1 MESTEKPRI
10 GLFAGGIE
18 QYWTECGMD
27 ELPRALTRDIRK
39 LQERLERDCEVLYPL
54 FVGNER
60 DARRAGKAFAEQ
72 GVDMVLMYHATYIDD
87 RMTVALIDEIR
98 GIFPLLFLSQGLQG
112 IPEEIG
118 LIESG
123 TCWGVNSAAQLPGS
137 FMRMWKKFNHGFVF
151 GHLENE
157 RAIQEIVQY
166 ARAARCV
173 RNLRGKMVGY
183 LPHRSAGVPM
193 YDTFPD
199 ESRMMGQTGIELCF
213 LYIHD
218 LLEGMRSV
226 SDDESESLT
235 QELYRRC
242 EIVEPP
248 REEVLLAARQAIALE
263 RLVEKNGV
271 DALAIDL
278 FPGLVPICGMIPC
291 VGMAR
296 LIDRGIVVATEG
308 DLSVSV
314 AGLIIKEL
322 CGKPIH
328 FWEHLMFDEAKNW
341 ILGGHEGGS
350 AGFSMAKTGTKP
362 RLRNTQYI
370 NFGKI
375 PGAPRLG
382 VLPEFITNPGPVTL
396 LTLFR
401 GEGGYEMRVARGE
414 SVDTHPREVHFEHT
428 VFKPPIPLV
437 DYFSRI
443 DEVGICHHF
452 ALVHDEIAGE
462 LEKVARIL
470 GMRYL
475 DLTERSEGMPVV

>member
-1 MESTEKPRI
+1 MGSTGKPRI

-27 ELPRALTRDIRK
+27 GLPSAMERDITKLRK
-39 LQERLERDCEVLYPL
+39 RLQKDCDIFYPL
-54 FVGNER
+54 FVGDAA
-60 DARRAGKAFAEQ
+60 DARKAGKAFAEQ

-87 RMTVALIDEIR
+87 RMTVALIDEIH
-98 GIFPLLFLSQGLQG
+98 GIFPVLFLSQGLAG
-112 IPEEIG
+112 IPDEIG
-118 LIESG
+118 LVESG
-123 TCWGVNSAAQLPGS
+123 TCWGVNSATQLPGS
-137 FMRMWKKFNHGFVF
+137 FRRMWPSFNHGFVF

-157 RAIQEIVQY
+157 RALNEIVQY
-166 ARAARCV
+166 ARAAQCV
-173 RNLRGKMVGY
+173 KNLRGKLVGF

-199 ESRMMGQTGIELCF
+199 ESRMMGQTGVELCF

-218 LLEGMRSV
+218 LLEGMKSV
-226 SDDESESLT
+226 SDEETAALT
-235 QELYRRC
+235 EELYRRC
-242 EIVEPP
+242 DVIEPP
-248 REEVLLAARQAIALE
+248 REEVSLAARQAIALE
-263 RLVEKNGV
+263 RLVEKSGI
-271 DALAIDL
+271 DALAIDM
-278 FPGLVPICGMIPC
+278 FPGLTPICGMLPC

-296 LIDRGIVVATEG
+296 LIDKGVVVATEG

-328 FWEHLMFDEAKNW
+328 FWEQLMFDEARNW

-350 AGFSMAKTGTKP
+350 AGFSMAKRGTRP

-370 NFGKI
+370 DFAKL
-375 PGAPRLG
+375 PGAPRFG

-401 GEGGYEMRVARGE
+401 GEEGYEMRLARGE
-414 SVDTHPREVHFEHT
+414 SVDTHPRDVHFEHT

-437 DYFSRI
+437 DYFHRI
-443 DEVGICHHF
+443 NEVGVCHHF
-452 ALVHDEIAGE
+452 ALVHEEISGE
-462 LEKVARIL
+462 LAKVARVL
-470 GMRYL
+470 GMKCVH
-475 DLTERSEGMPVV
+475 LTD

>member
-1 MESTEKPRI
+1 MGSTGRPKI

-27 ELPRALTRDIRK
+27 GLPAAMKRDIGRLK
-39 LQERLERDCEVLYPL
+39 KKLERDCEVEYPL
-54 FVGNER
+54 FVGNAQ
-60 DARRAGKAFAEQ
+60 DARKAGKAFLAED
-72 GVDMVLMYHATYIDD
+72 VDMVLMYHATYIDD
-87 RMTVALIDEIR
+87 KMTVAMLDEIR
-98 GIFPLLFLSQGLQG
+98 GIFSVLFLSQGLSG
-112 IPEEIG
+112 IPDRIG

-137 FMRMWKKFNHGFVF
+137 FMRMWTSFNHGFVF
-151 GHLENE
+151 GHMENE
-157 RAIQEIVQY
+157 SAINQIVRY

-173 RNLRGKMVGY
+173 KNLRGKRIGF

-199 ESRMMGQTGIELCF
+199 EARMMGQTGIELCF

-218 LLEGMRSV
+218 LVEGMKSV
-226 SDDESESLT
+226 TDHEAEVLT
-235 QELYRRC
+235 EELYRMC
-242 EIVEPP
+242 DVLEPP
-248 REEVLLAARQAIALE
+248 REEVSLAARQAIALE
-263 RLVEKNGV
+263 RLVEVNGI
-271 DALAIDL
+271 DALAIDM
-278 FPGLVPICGMIPC
+278 FPGLTPICGMIPC

-314 AGLIIKEL
+314 AGLIVKEL
-322 CGKPIH
+322 SGKPVH
-328 FWEHLMFDEAKNW
+328 FWEHLMFDEDKNW

-350 AGFSMAKTGTKP
+350 AGFTMAKSGTRPK
-362 RLRNTQYI
+362 LRNTQYI
-370 NFGKI
+370 DFGKL

-401 GEGGYEMRVARGE
+401 GEGGYEMRIACGE

-428 VFKPPIPLV
+428 IFKPDVPLN
-437 DYFSRI
+437 DYFHRI
-443 DEVGICHHF
+443 NEVGVCHHF
-452 ALVHDEIAGE
+452 ALVHAEIGSE
-462 LEKVARIL
+462 LKKVAEIL
-470 GMRYL
+470 GMKLEYL
-475 DLTERSEGMPVV
+475 TC